1 MKLLRVGDK
10 GKEKPAVL
18 DANGKIRD
26 ISSAIKDLT
35 PDNLTHSTIEKLKGL
50 DLESLPELSNS
61 ERIGSCISKPGK
73 FVAIGLNYSDHAE
86 ETGAQVPSEPIVF
99 MKATNCVNGPNDDI
113 EITSYSKK
121 LDWEVELG
129 IVIGKEAKNISE
141 KDSNN
146 HILGYCLVNDIS
158 EREWQIEKMGQWV
171 KGKSH
176 DTFGPIGPYLVTSDE
191 IKDVNNLNL
200 SLDVNGKRMQTGNTN
215 KMIFNVYHIVSYLS
229 KYMSLQVGDI
239 ITTGTP
245 PGVGM
250 GMKPQVYL
258 KAGDAMRLSID
269 NLGEQNSKVVS
280 V

>member
-1 MKLLRVGDK
+1 MKLLRVGNK

-18 DANGKIRD
+18 DTNSKIRD
-26 ISSAIKDLT
+26 LSSVIKDLT
-35 PDNLTHSTIEKLKGL
+35 PDNLTHSTIEKLKSL
-50 DLESLPELSNS
+50 DLGNLPELSNS

-86 ETGAQVPSEPIVF
+86 ETGAKVPSEPIVF
-99 MKATNCVNGPNDDI
+99 MKATSCVNGPNDDI

-129 IVIGKEAKNISE
+129 IVIGKETKNISE
-141 KDSNN
+141 KDSSDY
-146 HILGYCLVNDIS
+146 ILGYCLVNDIS

-215 KMIFNVYHIVSYLS
+215 KMIFNVYYIVAYLS
-229 KYMSLQVGDI
+229 KYMSLQAGDI

-250 GMKPQVYL
+250 GKKPQVFL
-258 KAGDAMRLSID
+258 KNGDTLRLSID

>member
-1 MKLLRVGDK
+1 MKLLRVGNK
-10 GKEKPAVL
+10 GKEKPAAL
-18 DANGKIRD
+18 DTNSKIRD
-26 ISSAIKDLT
+26 LSSVIKDLT
-35 PDNLTHSTIEKLKGL
+35 PDNLTHSTIEKLKSL
-50 DLESLPELSNS
+50 DLGNLPELSNS
-61 ERIGSCISKPGK
+61 ERIGSCISNPGK

-86 ETGAQVPSEPIVF
+86 ETGAKVPSEPIVF
-99 MKATNCVNGPNDDI
+99 MKATSCVNGPNDDI

-141 KDSNN
+141 KNSSD

-200 SLDVNGKRMQTGNTN
+200 SLDLNGKRMQTGNTN
-215 KMIFNVYHIVSYLS
+215 KMIFNVYHIVAYLS
-229 KYMSLQVGDI
+229 KYMSLQGGDI

-250 GMKPQVYL
+250 GKKPQVFL
-258 KAGDAMRLSID
+258 KNGDTLRLSID
-269 NLGEQNSKVVS
+269 NLGEQNSKVIS